1 MHLRTH
7 HSLTTCPAIPHG
19 YMDCA
24 ATFGCVGAIVR
35 ARRTFYCSD
44 LATLSESDVRQ
55 ILAFLYQAGEVDG
68 PQTFT
73 EPVLDAFFQLFPG
86 ADHAA
91 GVEFGGRDPA
101 VALDELTVLSF
112 SEVQCEWCVNVEE
125 GSWSPEIDEAARDCA
140 DREEPVQPVPR
151 FLDTPVRFSDV
162 MTTRQFHSTQLWAT
176 VHRVLGIEDGLCLWL
191 TVPGEALLHRIGF
204 AASRRGRFRER
215 DVLVLKL
222 LAPHL
227 RQFYRRAAVR
237 RAPVAAAESLT
248 GREREVLL
256 LVAQGKRNG
265 EIARL
270 LWLSPATVRTHLEHV
285 FDKLSVKTR
294 AAAVAR
300 VLAASSVA
308 AENGSDDGLREPT
321 R

>member
-1 MHLRTH
+1 L
-7 HSLTTCPAIPHG
+7 
-19 YMDCA
+19 
-24 ATFGCVGAIVR
+24 VR
-35 ARRTFYCSD
+35 AKRTFYCSD

-55 ILAFLYQAGEVDG
+55 ILAFLYEAGEIDG
-68 PQTFT
+68 PETFT

-112 SEVQCEWCVNVEE
+112 SEVQCEWCVDVEE
-125 GSWSPEIDEAARDCA
+125 GAWSPEIDEAARDCA
-140 DREEPVQPVPR
+140 DRDEPIQPVPR

-162 MTTRQFHSTQLWAT
+162 MTTRQFHATQLWAT

-191 TVPGEALLHRIGF
+191 TVPGEPLLHRIGF
-204 AASRRGRFRER
+204 ATSRRKNFRER
-215 DVLVLKL
+215 DVLVLEL

-227 RQFYRRAAVR
+227 RQLYKRAAVR
-237 RAPVAAAESLT
+237 RAPFAAAQGLT
-248 GREREVLL
+248 GREREVLF

-265 EIARL
+265 DIARL

-285 FDKLSVKTR
+285 FDKLGVKTR
-294 AAAVAR
+294 AAAVAH
-300 VLAASSVA
+300 VFTASSMPG
-308 AENGSDDGLREPT
+308 ENGSDDGLQEPA